1 MFAGYNKNNARGALV
16 GNWVEEDALR
26 TATGYSRRKVPE
38 PSSPGMSSIR
48 YMYFHYLFGSL

>member
-38 PSSPGMSSIR
+38 PASPGM
-48 YMYFHYLFGSL
+48 YVY